1 MSYQFFD
8 DVIRSEFSVTRES
21 FIERMA
27 DILDVEN
34 EISFDTNLGELEEWD
49 SLSIVSYIAMANA
62 ACGKKVEVKRVRE
75 AVTLQDLY
83 DLLK

>member
-1 MSYQFFD
+1 MTK
-8 DVIRSEFSVTRES
+8 DV
-21 FIERMA
+21 FIEKMA
-27 DILDVEN
+27 DILDAED
-34 EISFDTNLGELEEWD
+34 EISFGTNLGEIEEWD

-62 ACGKKVEVKRVRE
+62 SCGKKVDIKSVKA